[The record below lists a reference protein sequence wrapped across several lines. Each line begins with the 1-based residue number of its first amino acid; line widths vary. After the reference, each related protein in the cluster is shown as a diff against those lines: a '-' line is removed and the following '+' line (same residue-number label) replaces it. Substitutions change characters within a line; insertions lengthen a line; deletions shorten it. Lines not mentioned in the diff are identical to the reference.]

1 MKSKN
6 EDGWL
11 WCGNG
16 SGGEGKDGRE
26 MKKENRRKEKM
37 RWSKRVKGDGA
48 TANGGYRLVGQR
60 LDMVVGHGEK
70 KKERKKENKRR
81 ECV

>member
-6 EDGWL
+6 EDEWL

-26 MKKENRRKEKM
+26 MKKENRRKERKWDGV
-37 RWSKRVKGDGA
+37 REWKGMGLLPMGDIG
-48 TANGGYRLVGQR
+48 ANG
-60 LDMVVGHGEK
+60 
-70 KKERKKENKRR
+70 
-81 ECV
+81 